1 MNRSWLP
8 ALAATA
14 GLGLVACSGSS
25 SPSTTAAPTAQP
37 SVASAAPTASAGDAS
52 AIPSQSPVAA
62 ESNPP
67 GDIPDNLAFV
77 PYANTAGGYSF
88 KHPEGWAQTE
98 SGTTVTF
105 TDKLNGVHAEPGTA
119 TSSPTVASARRD
131 DVPQLSRSQP
141 AFELRSVTAV
151 TMPGGTGVRIVYR
164 RNSQPDAVTGR
175 QYRDEVERYEL
186 VSHGKEIVL
195 ELYGPLGADNVDAYR
210 TMVQSLR
217 IT

>member
-8 ALAATA
+8 ALVAAA

-25 SPSTTAAPTAQP
+25 SPSTRAAATAQP
-37 SVASAAPTASAGDAS
+37 SVASGAPTASAGDGG

-88 KHPEGWAQTE
+88 KHPEGWAQTG
-98 SGTTVTF
+98 SGSTVTF

-119 TSSPTVASARRD
+119 TSAPTVTSARRD

-141 AFELRSVTAV
+141 AFELRSVTATTV
-151 TMPGGTGVRIVYR
+151 PGGTGVRIVYR

-195 ELYGPLGADNVDAYR
+195 ELYGPVGADNVDAYR